1 MNTPLPSSLS
11 VLPARPRRGARPAL
25 LLTVLLLLAAL
36 LPTTSRATAVEIDY
50 IVAVVNEDVI
60 TWSEL
65 ESRLGQVRQQITQ
78 RGGQLPDM
86 DRLRRQVLERM
97 IQEQLQLQMAK
108 IAGIRVDDETVTR
121 VLENIAGENGM
132 TLSQFRAMVERDG
145 TPFATLRENVRK
157 EITIARLRKRR
168 VEERITVTDSEVK
181 NQLAK
186 MGARPTEYHLAHI
199 LIATPEAPSP
209 DALARTRARA
219 LEVLERVRGGADF
232 AQTALAVSDGQDALA
247 GGDMGWRKLGQLPTA
262 FTDIVAKMQPG
273 EISDLIQT
281 TNGWHIVKLL
291 EVRNNRQP
299 KIVQQTLA
307 RHILI
312 RPNALLSD
320 DAARQKLAQLRER
333 ILAGEDFALLARTF
347 SDDKASAVDGG
358 SLGWTMPGSL
368 VAAFQKQMDTLRPG
382 EISEPFKTRFGW
394 HIVQVMSRRQKDISA
409 ELARREAREQIRKR
423 KTEEA
428 ITNWLRRL
436 RDEAYVEVR
445 LDQ

>member
-1 MNTPLPSSLS
+1 MPRRGNTTEYIEQRDLNLNADGEQNIEHHHPDTYRSPFEEYPIMNTPLPSSLS

-168 VEERITVTDSEVK
+168 VEERITVTDSEVQ

-209 DALARTRARA
+209 DDLARTRARA
-219 LEVLERVRGGADF
+219 LEVL
-232 AQTALAVSDGQDALA
+232 
-247 GGDMGWRKLGQLPTA
+247 
-262 FTDIVAKMQPG
+262 
-273 EISDLIQT
+273 
-281 TNGWHIVKLL
+281 
-291 EVRNNRQP
+291 
-299 KIVQQTLA
+299 
-307 RHILI
+307 
-312 RPNALLSD
+312 
-320 DAARQKLAQLRER
+320 
-333 ILAGEDFALLARTF
+333 
-347 SDDKASAVDGG
+347 
-358 SLGWTMPGSL
+358 
-368 VAAFQKQMDTLRPG
+368 
-382 EISEPFKTRFGW
+382 
-394 HIVQVMSRRQKDISA
+394 
-409 ELARREAREQIRKR
+409 
-423 KTEEA
+423 
-428 ITNWLRRL
+428 
-436 RDEAYVEVR
+436 
-445 LDQ
+445 

>member
-1 MNTPLPSSLS
+1 MLS
-11 VLPARPRRGARPAL
+11 RPAATL
-25 LLTVLLLLAAL
+25 LGLCLVLLTALA
-36 LPTTSRATAVEIDY
+36 LPRQAAATAVEIDY

-65 ESRLGQVRQQITQ
+65 ESRLQQVSKQILK
-78 RGGQLPDM
+78 RGGQLPDT

-108 IAGIRVDDETVTR
+108 IAGIRVDDDTVTR
-121 VLENIAGENGM
+121 VLENIARDNGM
-132 TLSQFRAMVERDG
+132 SLSQFRATVEREG
-145 TPFATLRENVRK
+145 TPFAKLRENVRK
-157 EITIARLRKRR
+157 EIIVARLRKSR
-168 VEERITVTDSEVK
+168 VEQRITVTDSEVE

-186 MGARPTEYHLAHI
+186 MGAAPTEYHIAQI

-209 DALARTRARA
+209 EDLARTRARA
-219 LEVLERVRGGADF
+219 QEILQRLRDGADF
-232 AQTALAVSDGQDALA
+232 AQTALAVSDGQEALT
-247 GGDMGWRKLGQLPTA
+247 GGDMGWRKLGQLPTP
-262 FTDIVAKMQPG
+262 FTDVVPKMQPG
-273 EISDLIQT
+273 EVSSLIQS

-320 DAARQKLAQLRER
+320 DAARQKLAALRER
-333 ILAGEDFALLARTF
+333 IVAGEDFATLAKAF
-347 SDDKASAVDGG
+347 SDDKASAAEGG
-358 SLGWTMPGSL
+358 SLSWTTPGSL
-368 VAAFQKQMDTLRPG
+368 VPEFQQQMDTLGPG
-382 EISEPFKTRFGW
+382 EISAPFKTRFGW
-394 HIVQVMSRRQKDISA
+394 HIVQVMSRRQQDISA
-409 ELARREAREQIRKR
+409 ELERREAREQIRKR

-436 RDEAYVEVR
+436 RDEAYVEIR
-445 LDQ
+445 LEQ